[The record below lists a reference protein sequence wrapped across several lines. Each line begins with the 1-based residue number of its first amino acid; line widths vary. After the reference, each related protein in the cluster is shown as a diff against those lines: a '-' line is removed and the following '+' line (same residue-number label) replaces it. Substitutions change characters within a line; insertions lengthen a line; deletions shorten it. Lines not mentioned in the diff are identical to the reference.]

1 MIRQHVLVGVIVVV
15 LCLAAASRDRWILDQ
30 TKTGK
35 RLVDWFGPDRAI
47 WVLRLLL
54 VAGIAFGS
62 LLAAGIIRPIQW

>member
-1 MIRQHVLVGVIVVV
+1 MIRQNVLVGVIVVA
-15 LCLAAASRDRWILDQ
+15 LCVMVASRDRWVLDH
-30 TKTGK
+30 TKKGK

-54 VAGIAFGS
+54 FIGIVFGG